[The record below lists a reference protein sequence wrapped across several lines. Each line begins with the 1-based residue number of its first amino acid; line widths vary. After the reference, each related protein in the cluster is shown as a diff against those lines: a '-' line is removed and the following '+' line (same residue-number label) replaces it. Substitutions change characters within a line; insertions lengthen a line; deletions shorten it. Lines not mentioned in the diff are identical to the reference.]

1 MSGRGGRGGRVSFA
15 RGMRICCFP
24 YPPPAPKRSK
34 RACCRLGAVAPKR
47 QHALYSSGV
56 GGLLPIRAT
65 VEKPW
70 LSSFAALRSS
80 AAGSPA
86 PARSLPRAKRMVY
99 GLPTSSTKRLPDIV
113 DKRTKRTVHF
123 SLGTVLIAVKGV
135 SRHASIVL
143 RRARQFTVALAPA
156 SPVEPAPISSGPGH
170 VA

>member
-1 MSGRGGRGGRVSFA
+1 MMTFNDQNRPCHRRRIHARTADYEDERPKPVVS
-15 RGMRICCFP
+15 C
-24 YPPPAPKRSK
+24 
-34 RACCRLGAVAPKR
+34 RAHL
-47 QHALYSSGV
+47 
-56 GGLLPIRAT
+56 
-65 VEKPW
+65 
-70 LSSFAALRSS
+70 
-80 AAGSPA
+80 
-86 PARSLPRAKRMVY
+86 Y